1 MLAPRSSGRYP
12 VHDRSHDSNEWIEV
26 TILVLLVAAIV
37 FAVAR

>member
-1 MLAPRSSGRYP
+1 